1 MSPPLKLDQHF
12 LKDNEVL
19 DKIIGAA
26 DIKNN
31 DLILEIGAGK
41 GFLTAE
47 LAKKAEKII
56 AVELDAELKSF
67 LDQLPS
73 NVEVRYG
80 NALELIHKVKFNK
93 IVANIPYAISEP
105 LFRKLI
111 KLNFELAVLL
121 IGKNF
126 YDILSKDSMWSVIAN
141 VFFEISKIADV
152 PRVAFRPRPR
162 TDSVVISL
170 RKRQSQLSTR
180 EQITKEFVLQDD
192 KKVFNALAESF
203 VRTQKLTQKQ
213 AKAKVFELSLPEELL
228 DKKVAYL
235 SERQF
240 MAVYAAL
247 SS

>member
-1 MSPPLKLDQHF
+1 MSPTLKLDQHF
-12 LKDNEVL
+12 LKDPEVL
-19 DKIIGAA
+19 DKIISAA

-41 GFLTAE
+41 GVLTAE
-47 LAKKAEKII
+47 LAKKAGKII
-56 AVELDAELKSF
+56 AVELDAELKPF

-80 NALELIHKVKFNK
+80 NALELINSVKFNK

-111 KLNFELAVLL
+111 KLDFELAVLL

-126 YDILSKDSMWSVIAN
+126 YDLLVKDSMWAIIAH
-141 VFFEISKIADV
+141 VFFEISKVTDV

-162 TDSVVISL
+162 TDSVVIKVEK
-170 RKRQSQLSTR
+170 RKSELSTK
-180 EQITKEFVLQDD
+180 EQIIKEFVLQDD

-203 VRTQKLTQKQ
+203 VRIQKLTQKQ

-235 SERQF
+235 SEWQF
-240 MAVYAAL
+240 MAI
-247 SS
+247 SNKII